1 MNLQYCIITRMSFK
15 WPSWQLLEYSRH
27 RKPFHKCPQLQFFVH
42 LLKRLQGKM
51 QYTYTNETQL
61 HALRLR
67 RYLECFAAGSL
78 YAPRSI
84 NPNSMYNGVERHDW
98 SWCHWEANF
107 LSDQRSGQVQ
117 LVMLFVN
124 QGMERSSWHAT
135 KHLKIFIEMDSSQN
149 MTMKQGNY
157 CCPTFLRIVDIL
169 DVQNYYPLP
178 MQPRSPSSF
187 LLLFC
192 FEWFM

>member
-1 MNLQYCIITRMSFK
+1 MTTFRVQPSPPSLSISAPSFNSLFIY
-15 WPSWQLLEYSRH
+15 WRDC
-27 RKPFHKCPQLQFFVH
+27 RA
-42 LLKRLQGKM
+42 KM

-61 HALRLR
+61 HALRLRLR

-84 NPNSMYNGVERHDW
+84 NPNSMYNGVERHLW

-135 KHLKIFIEMDSSQN
+135 KHLKIFHWNGFLPDHDDE
-149 MTMKQGNY
+149 TRKLLL
-157 CCPTFLRIVDIL
+157 CPKSWRIVDIL
-169 DVQNYYPLP
+169 DVC
-178 MQPRSPSSF
+178 S
-187 LLLFC
+187 
-192 FEWFM
+192 